1 MLRSGSP
8 TLLLLCLLFLFPVVN
23 AQTQTDQTTLQPGAA
38 IERTIGPNESHSF
51 TIKLQDEQYLQFVV
65 NQHGIDLIVRVFSPS
80 GKRLGDF
87 DSPNGSEGPE
97 NVSIVSIKGGEY
109 RIVVSALDSNSVEKS
124 GRYEIKTLEIREATE
139 QELKVGK
146 DEDERK
152 AKGLALLDEI
162 VNSIPEIRQPQTR
175 VRVKLQSANLL
186 WTIDEKKAAKL
197 ISESVTEA
205 RNYVLG
211 LKPEDSAY
219 DELVQWAQQIRA
231 EAVQTLAVRDP
242 EAALSLLRSTRKP
255 IKTETDLRDIEEA
268 ERQLELSLASQIAA
282 KNPQRAFELAEESLK
297 DGLSSTLIQ
306 TLNSLSKVNSELAA
320 TLARDLTAKLLD
332 TRLMQNPEA
341 LAIAVSLIR
350 RELGGSNNSGAT
362 AAISDQDYRA
372 LVQKAL
378 SEALS
383 PRPVNQTVG
392 NNESSTNSNVLYDVR
407 MVGGQE
413 VQFQTGRN
421 FIMTAQAPEM
431 LLMALKEFV
440 GNDLDRFAP
449 GGAAAVDK
457 KLKELNGGRDIE
469 PSKSLNSL
477 KTLEDSIAN
486 SSTDAARETI
496 NQAPPEIK
504 EQLLQRLAEQRM
516 TAGNY
521 AEARQLITQTAMN
534 PRARRQA
541 LDNLER
547 QAAFTEAAHGRME
560 EALKHLAKVSNS
572 EERAEAVSE
581 MAYQIGAG
589 QKRATAL
596 ALLETARSLVGTSI
610 QAETHGQMR
619 ALLQLASAFSRYDA
633 KRGFEIIEPLVDQFN
648 ELGAAARTLNGFGL
662 NYFLDGE
669 LSLQNGNNLASIVAP
684 MSTTLGILSFTDFDR
699 AKATSD
705 RLQLP
710 EVRLNVHLNIVQ
722 QAVLPNG
729 LYSPSVAN
737 LNSLNQ

>member
-1 MLRSGSP
+1 MRRSGIP
-8 TLLLLCLLFLFPVVN
+8 TLSVLCLLLPFSVVT
-23 AQTQTDQTTLQPGAA
+23 AQTQTDQTKLEPGAA
-38 IERTIGPNESHSF
+38 IERTIRPNESHSF
-51 TIKLQDEQYLQFVV
+51 TINLEDEQYLQFVV
-65 NQHGIDLIVRVFSPS
+65 NQHGIDLIVRVISPA

-97 NVSIVSIKGGEY
+97 NVSIVAIKGGEY
-109 RIVVSALDSNSVEKS
+109 RIVVSPLDSNSLEKP

-146 DEDERK
+146 DEDDRK

-175 VRVKLQSANLL
+175 TRVKLQSANLL
-186 WTIDEKKAAKL
+186 WAIDEKKATKL
-197 ISESVTEA
+197 ISESVTDA

-211 LKPEDSAY
+211 LKPEDIAY
-219 DELVQWAQQIRA
+219 DEAVQWAEQIRA
-231 EAVQTLAVRDP
+231 EAVQTLALRDP
-242 EAALSLLRSTRKP
+242 EAALNLLRSTRKSL
-255 IKTETDLRDIEEA
+255 KGETDVADIET

-297 DGLSSTLIQ
+297 DGFSSTLVQ

-320 TLARDLTAKLLD
+320 TLAKDLTAKLVD
-332 TRLMQNPEA
+332 TKLLQNPEA
-341 LAIAVSLIR
+341 LAIAVSLIQR
-350 RELGGSNNSGAT
+350 QLGSNNGGAT
-362 AAISDQDYRA
+362 GAISEQDYTA
-372 LVQKAL
+372 LVQHAL

-383 PRPVNQTVG
+383 PRPANQIVG
-392 NNESSTNSNVLYDVR
+392 GNESSTNSNVLYDVR
-407 MVGGQE
+407 MVNGQE
-413 VQFQTGRN
+413 VQFQSGKN

-431 LLMALKEFV
+431 LLMALKQFL
-440 GNDLDRFAP
+440 GNDLDRFVP
-449 GGAAAVDK
+449 GSAAAVDK
-457 KLKELNGGRDIE
+457 KLKELNGGRDTGR
-469 PSKSLNSL
+469 SKSFKSF
-477 KTLEDSIAN
+477 EDSIAN
-486 SSTDAARETI
+486 SSTDAATETI

-504 EQLLQRLAEQRM
+504 EHLIQRLAEERM

-521 AEARQLITQTAMN
+521 AEARQLITQSATN

-581 MAYQIGAG
+581 LAYQIGAG

-610 QAETHGQMR
+610 QAETGSHMR
-619 ALLQLASAFSRYDA
+619 ALLQLANAFSRYDA
-633 KRGFEIIEPLVDQFN
+633 KRGFEIVEPLVEQFN
-648 ELGAAARTLNGFGL
+648 DLGAAARTLNGFGL

-669 LSLQNGNNLASIVAP
+669 LSLHNGNNLASIVMP
-684 MSTTLGILSFTDFDR
+684 MSTTLGILSLADFDR
-699 AKATSD
+699 ARATSD

-710 EVRLNVHLNIVQ
+710 EVRLNVYLSIVQ
-722 QAVLPNG
+722 QAVQPNG
-729 LYSPSVAN
+729 VYSPSVAN
-737 LNSLNQ
+737 MNMLNR

>member
-1 MLRSGSP
+1 MLRSGIPILSVLC
-8 TLLLLCLLFLFPVVN
+8 LLLLFSVVT
-23 AQTQTDQTTLQPGAA
+23 AQTQADQTTLAPGTA
-38 IERTIGPNESHSF
+38 IERTIGPHDSHSF
-51 TIKLQDEQYLQFVV
+51 TIKLEDEQYLQFVV
-65 NQHGIDLIVRVFSPS
+65 SQHGIDLIVRVFSPS

-97 NVSIVSIKGGEY
+97 NVSIVAIKGGEY
-109 RIVVSALDSNSVEKS
+109 RIVVSPLDPNSVEKS

-146 DEDERK
+146 DEDDRK

-175 VRVKLQSANLL
+175 TRVKLQSANLL
-186 WTIDEKKAAKL
+186 WTIDEKKASKL
-197 ISESVTEA
+197 ISESVTDA

-211 LKPEDSAY
+211 LKQEDISY
-219 DELVQWAQQIRA
+219 DDAVQWAQQIRA

-255 IKTETDLRDIEEA
+255 IKSETDVRDTDE

-297 DGLSSTLIQ
+297 DGFSSTLVQ
-306 TLNSLSKVNSELAA
+306 TLNSLGNANSELAA
-320 TLARDLTAKLLD
+320 TLAKDLTAKLVD
-332 TRLMQNPEA
+332 TKLIQNPEA
-341 LAIAVSLIR
+341 LAIAVSLLQR
-350 RELGGSNNSGAT
+350 QLAASNNGGAT
-362 AAISDQDYRA
+362 GAISEQDYTA
-372 LVQKAL
+372 LVQHAL

-383 PRPVNQTVG
+383 PRPPNQTVG
-392 NNESSTNSNVLYDVR
+392 NSETSTNLNVLYDVR
-407 MVGGQE
+407 MVDGQ
-413 VQFQTGRN
+413 QGQIQTGRN
-421 FIMTAQAPEM
+421 FMMTAQAPEM
-431 LLMALKEFV
+431 LLMALKQFL
-440 GNDLDRFAP
+440 GNDLDRFVP
-449 GGAAAVDK
+449 GSAAAVDK
-457 KLKELNGGRDIE
+457 KLKEINGGRD
-469 PSKSLNSL
+469 SDRWKSFKN
-477 KTLEDSIAN
+477 LEESIAN
-486 SSTDAARETI
+486 SSTDSATETI
-496 NQAPPEIK
+496 KQAPPEMR

-521 AEARQLITQTAMN
+521 AEAKQLITQSATN

-581 MAYQIGAG
+581 LAYQIGAG

-610 QAETHGQMR
+610 QAESQSHMR
-619 ALLQLASAFSRYDA
+619 ALLQLANAFSRYDA
-633 KRGFEIIEPLVDQFN
+633 KRGFEIVEPLVEQFN
-648 ELGAAARTLNGFGL
+648 ELSAAARTLNGFGL

-669 LSLQNGNNLASIVAP
+669 LSLHNGNNLASIVTP
-684 MSTTLGILSFTDFDR
+684 MSSTLSILSLTDFDR

-710 EVRLNVHLNIVQ
+710 EVRLNVYLSIVQ
-722 QAVLPNG
+722 QAVQPNG
-729 LYSPSVAN
+729 IYSPSVAN
-737 LNSLNQ
+737 MNMLNR

>member
-1 MLRSGSP
+1 MRRSGIP
-8 TLLLLCLLFLFPVVN
+8 TLSVLCLLLLFPVVT
-23 AQTQTDQTTLQPGAA
+23 AQTKTDQTTLEPGTP

-51 TIKLQDEQYLQFVV
+51 TIKLEDEQYLQFVV
-65 NQHGIDLIVRVFSPS
+65 NQHGIDLIVRVISPS

-87 DSPNGSEGPE
+87 DSPNGGEGPE
-97 NVSIVSIKGGEY
+97 NVSIVAIKGGEY
-109 RIVVSALDSNSVEKS
+109 RIVVSPLDPNSIEKS

-146 DEDERK
+146 DEDDRK

-175 VRVKLQSANLL
+175 ARVKLQSANLL

-197 ISESVTEA
+197 ISESVTDA

-211 LKPEDSAY
+211 LKPEDISY
-219 DELVQWAQQIRA
+219 DEAVQWAQQIRA
-231 EAVQTLAVRDP
+231 EAVQTLALRDP

-255 IKTETDLRDIEEA
+255 IKGETDAPDIEA

-297 DGLSSTLIQ
+297 DGFSSTLMQ
-306 TLNSLSKVNSELAA
+306 TLNSLGNVNSELAA
-320 TLARDLTAKLLD
+320 TLAKDLTVKLLD
-332 TRLMQNPEA
+332 TKLLQNPEA
-341 LAIAVSLIR
+341 LAIAVGLIQR
-350 RELGGSNNSGAT
+350 QLAASNNGGAT
-362 AAISDQDYRA
+362 GAISEQDYAA
-372 LVQKAL
+372 LVQHAL

-383 PRPVNQTVG
+383 PRPTSQTVG
-392 NNESSTNSNVLYDVR
+392 DNGTSNLNVLYDVR
-407 MVGGQE
+407 MVNGQE
-413 VQFQTGRN
+413 VSFQSGKN
-421 FIMTAQAPEM
+421 FMMTAQAPEM
-431 LLMALKEFV
+431 LLMALKQFL
-440 GNDLDRFAP
+440 GNDLDRFVP
-449 GGAAAVDK
+449 GSAAAVDK
-457 KLKELNGGRDIE
+457 KLKEINGGRNSE
-469 PSKSLNSL
+469 PSKSLKN
-477 KTLEDSIAN
+477 LEDSIAN
-486 SSTDAARETI
+486 SSTDAATETI

-504 EQLLQRLAEQRM
+504 EHLVQRLAEQRM

-521 AEARQLITQTAMN
+521 AEARQLITQSATN
-534 PRARRQA
+534 PRVRRQA

-560 EALKHLAKVSNS
+560 EALKHLAKVSSS

-581 MAYQIGAG
+581 LAYQIGAG

-610 QAETHGQMR
+610 QAETGSHMR
-619 ALLQLASAFSRYDA
+619 ALLQLANAFSRYDA
-633 KRGFEIIEPLVDQFN
+633 KRGFEIVEPLVEQFN

-669 LSLQNGNNLASIVAP
+669 LSLHNGNNLASIATP
-684 MSTTLGILSFTDFDR
+684 MSSTLGILSLADFDR

-710 EVRLNVHLNIVQ
+710 EVRLNVYLSIVQ
-722 QAVLPNG
+722 QAVQPNG
-729 LYSPSVAN
+729 VYSPSVAN
-737 LNSLNQ
+737 MNMLNR